1 MAETLTYDATEADAP
16 DLTPDEQD
24 SLAVGE
30 KMLADQEELLAGKY
44 RSAQDLEKAY
54 LELQKK
60 LGEGEENESESE
72 GEEPSSISEIEI
84 TPAVELIQEAS
95 AVFAE
100 KGALT
105 DEVISKF
112 SEMNSADLVKA
123 YADIQSKAAQAAPQA
138 QVAEISDSEVE
149 SIKNTVGGET
159 EYDTLMNWVADAL
172 PEKQTETFNNLV
184 ETGNVDAIRLAV
196 QGLKAQYDVINGYEG
211 RMLQGKAPQT
221 SKDTF
226 RSQAE
231 LVRAMSD
238 PRYDNDPAYRADVIE
253 KLERSDVDF

>member
-1 MAETLTYDATEADAP
+1 MAETLTYDGTEADAP
-16 DLTPDEQD
+16 ELTPEEQD

-30 KMLADQEELLAGKY
+30 KMMADQEELLAGKY

-60 LGEGEENESESE
+60 LGEGEADTAEAES
-72 GEEPSSISEIEI
+72 EEPSSITEIEI

-95 AVFAE
+95 AIFAE

-105 DEVISKF
+105 DEVIGKF

-123 YADIQSKAAQAAPQA
+123 YADIQAKAAQVTPQA
-138 QVAEISDSEVE
+138 EAAEISDSDVD
-149 SIKNTVGGET
+149 SIKNMVGGDA

-172 PEKQTETFNNLV
+172 PESQAETFNNLV

-196 QGLKAQYDVINGYEG
+196 QGLKAQYDNVNGYEG
-211 RMLQGKAPQT
+211 RMLQGKAPQ
-221 SKDTF
+221 SSNDVF

-238 PRYDNDPAYRADVIE
+238 PRYDSDPAYRADVIE
-253 KLERSDVDF
+253 KLERSDVNF

>member
-1 MAETLTYDATEADAP
+1 MAETIRYDTSDDPVAAQQIAEKEAESLKIGE
-16 DLTPDEQD
+16 DLMQKQD
-24 SLAVGE
+24 
-30 KMLADQEELLAGKY
+30 KRLAGKY
-44 RSAQDLEKAY
+44 KNPEELEAAY

-149 SIKNTVGGET
+149 SIKNTVGGEA

-172 PEKQTETFNNLV
+172 PEMQKRYPVFTQRLV
-184 ETGNVDAIRLAV
+184 QQLNEPSNAPHAIA
-196 QGLKAQYDVINGYEG
+196 AAINA
-211 RMLQGKAPQT
+211 R
-221 SKDTF
+221 
-226 RSQAE
+226 
-231 LVRAMSD
+231 
-238 PRYDNDPAYRADVIE
+238 NI
-253 KLERSDVDF
+253 

>member
-149 SIKNTVGGET
+149 SIKNTVGGEA

-211 RMLQGKAPQT
+211 RMLQGKAPQS

>member
-16 DLTPDEQD
+16 ELTPEEQD

-30 KMLADQEELLAGKY
+30 KMMADQEELLAGKY
-44 RSAQDLEKAY
+44 KSAQDLEKAY

-60 LGEGEENESESE
+60 LGEGEGEENESEPE
-72 GEEPSSISEIEI
+72 GEEPNSISEIEI

-149 SIKNTVGGET
+149 SIKNTVGGEA
-159 EYDTLMNWVADAL
+159 EYDTLMNWVADA
-172 PEKQTETFNNLV
+172 
-184 ETGNVDAIRLAV
+184 
-196 QGLKAQYDVINGYEG
+196 
-211 RMLQGKAPQT
+211 
-221 SKDTF
+221 
-226 RSQAE
+226 
-231 LVRAMSD
+231 
-238 PRYDNDPAYRADVIE
+238 
-253 KLERSDVDF
+253 